1 MNKLISISEASKILN
16 LIDTKTKKPLNHIL
30 RYWEKEFKQIRP
42 KKINNRRYYSIEQIE
57 IIKMIKFLL
66 KNKGMTILGVKQ
78 LMNININKLDDRNIH
93 SLKAEAHRMILSAK
107 SKEILKK
114 IKYIKNYGKKNSSK
128 S

>member
-1 MNKLISISEASKILN
+1 MNKLISISEASKKLN
-16 LIDTKTKKPLNHIL
+16 LIDTITKKPLNHIL

-78 LMNININKLDDRNIH
+78 LMNININKLDDHNIH

-107 SKEILKK
+107 SKKILKK
-114 IKYIKNYGKKNSSK
+114 IKYIKNYGKKNSS
-128 S
+128 